1 MKKLTMAV
9 CLLIFTTIGVTHA
22 QVYTPDWEFLER
34 MQAKANS
41 QVQAMIDKGYY
52 YDDIY
57 AEWVSPG
64 DYATRT
70 KERYQYI
77 KYLNSIQHDVAE
89 DGTYDAYYYFTN
101 SPISHYFR
109 CTVRI
114 KKGDIKKVIFN
125 SNASAKLINRTFY
138 VGVGKGNIR
147 NRRLRMNGKHITVYV
162 DKLKKK

>member
-1 MKKLTMAV
+1 MLINISFSYSQTMP
-9 CLLIFTTIGVTHA
+9 
-22 QVYTPDWEFLER
+22 VYTPDWDFLER

-41 QVQAMIDKGYY
+41 QVQAMIDQGYY
-52 YDDIY
+52 YDDINS
-57 AEWVSPG
+57 EWVPPSE
-64 DYATRT
+64 YATRT
-70 KERYQYI
+70 AERYKYI
-77 KYLNSIQHDVAE
+77 KYLNSIQHDVTE
-89 DGTYDAYYYFTN
+89 NGTYDAYYYFTN

-125 SNASAKLINRTFY
+125 SNASTKLINRTFY

-162 DKLKKK
+162 DKLQKK